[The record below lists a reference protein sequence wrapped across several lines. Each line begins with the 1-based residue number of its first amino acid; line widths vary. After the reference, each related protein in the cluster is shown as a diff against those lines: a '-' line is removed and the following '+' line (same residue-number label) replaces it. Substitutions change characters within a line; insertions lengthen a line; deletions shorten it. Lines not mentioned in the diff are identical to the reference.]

1 MYSYA
6 PVHTR
11 TRTSLGRHS
20 TLRSMVSLHSIF
32 TLTSFTHSLGI
43 REIFTRLHSRRQ
55 LQSAAARPVPPPL
68 RGRRCDHQRE
78 RRPDGGRE
86 ARRPVRRKRR
96 PVHDDDDV
104 AHEIVRAQP
113 RRQGVLISPVPEIV
127 TDESVNRER
136 RPPAPA
142 RPRQVTHILPENT
155 LRVREHIERTLTAV
169 ELARLA
175 NKHSKRCF
183 NIYSYIGS
191 TCSSF
196 WAKLLHTYT
205 CL

>member
-104 AHEIVRAQP
+104 AYEIVRAQP
-113 RRQGVLISPVPEIV
+113 RRQTGGTYISRSR
-127 TDESVNRER
+127 DSHGRKCKQR
-136 RPPAPA
+136 KAPA
-142 RPRQVTHILPENT
+142 RARPAKASHSYPPREYSTYAYVNT
-155 LRVREHIERTLTAV
+155 LSVH
-169 ELARLA
+169 
-175 NKHSKRCF
+175 
-183 NIYSYIGS
+183 
-191 TCSSF
+191 
-196 WAKLLHTYT
+196 
-205 CL
+205 